1 MASETL
7 IKLAVKLGKQL
18 GANTSKFL
26 GTKSNITFMGS
37 GPKDGMLFQ
46 RSIDPESFA
55 TIGIEKILPDIESS
69 LGYATGGKLND
80 IQMNKLID
88 NLTTMTETLNP
99 TNVSKGNFGIDA
111 LRAKSGMVERQV
123 TDVASSERPI
133 NRSGELTSIA
143 DEPGQ
148 SGMSYAIKN
157 PASIPES
164 VDIQKQL
171 ADRARVKKEAVEK
184 YGIKPERFDEIMD
197 SQFDESPAFA
207 SFNTAENIDTSSPLM
222 SKLENR
228 IGGMRDQTEAATGIM
243 ASVPRGDL
251 PGKTAAAREFL
262 VNTLKVGDDYPTTKL
277 DDIISAEDFKY
288 IMEGGGGAEGDP
300 LVLVQK
306 YFGPRI
312 AEMIPTGGTTEEI
325 AIFTKKILNNVE
337 DAKGLKPNEEGFDN
351 MTAKIVEDFADGGRA
366 GYARGGAAQDM
377 GNAKNQAASANAGG
391 GATGD
396 FSNETQNRNH
406 NIAMGNNNPPS
417 VTSGGGGIT
426 NVVTKNP
433 GFMDWVTSPYKSLQ
447 KYAGVYKDPEEE
459 EAVNSEV
466 KNVAY
471 PTGGSFLDPR
481 LEEKKKADIFK
492 EFADGGIARLGFKF
506 GGSSKFLKKISN
518 KMIKK
523 AADDIFPTDDYKY
536 DAELVVDALV
546 ENNPKIFKNMLA
558 GDLDDA
564 LRSELYGLAVSE
576 TGTRAAMKIRSGRM
590 ERPLFDENG
599 KLNKD
604 AVLAD
609 ASKYSGLDGR
619 KKSIIPDNEYVQVK
633 KDFNQEI
640 LGQAPTPRF
649 QLNVDKAVSELN
661 IPREEAIRIAQLP
674 SDQQK
679 LALQKYM
686 DTDMAQKLELIKYS
700 PKKFDAAKG
709 GRAGYSK
716 GGLAKILEL

>member
-111 LRAKSGMVERQV
+111 LRAKSGMVERQA

-157 PASIPES
+157 PAKIP
-164 VDIQKQL
+164 
-171 ADRARVKKEAVEK
+171 
-184 YGIKPERFDEIMD
+184 G
-197 SQFDESPAFA
+197 DESPAFP

-312 AEMIPTGGTTEEI
+312 AEMVPTGGTTEEI

-337 DAKGLKPNEEGFDN
+337 DAKGLKPNEEGFDT
-351 MTAKIVEDFADGGRA
+351 MTAKIVED
-366 GYARGGAAQDM
+366 
-377 GNAKNQAASANAGG
+377 
-391 GATGD
+391 
-396 FSNETQNRNH
+396 
-406 NIAMGNNNPPS
+406 
-417 VTSGGGGIT
+417 
-426 NVVTKNP
+426 
-433 GFMDWVTSPYKSLQ
+433 
-447 KYAGVYKDPEEE
+447 
-459 EAVNSEV
+459 
-466 KNVAY
+466 
-471 PTGGSFLDPR
+471 
-481 LEEKKKADIFK
+481 
-492 EFADGGIARLGFKF
+492 FADGGIARLGFKF
-506 GGSSKFLKKISN
+506 GGSSKFLKKINS

-576 TGTRAAMKIRSGRM
+576 TGNRAAMKIRSGRM

-609 ASKYSGLDGR
+609 ASKYEGLDGR
-619 KKSIIPDNEYVQVK
+619 KLPTEKEGMKMAKNMSDEEFEVREQFPSMSDDMIKSSLNNKRVR
-633 KDFNQEI
+633 
-640 LGQAPTPRF
+640 PRF

-686 DTDMAQKLELIKYS
+686 DADMAQRAELMNYS
-700 PKKFDAAKG
+700 PKTFDAAKG

>member
-157 PASIPES
+157 PAKIP
-164 VDIQKQL
+164 
-171 ADRARVKKEAVEK
+171 
-184 YGIKPERFDEIMD
+184 G
-197 SQFDESPAFA
+197 DESPAFP

-351 MTAKIVEDFADGGRA
+351 MTAKIVEDFADGG
-366 GYARGGAAQDM
+366 
-377 GNAKNQAASANAGG
+377 
-391 GATGD
+391 
-396 FSNETQNRNH
+396 
-406 NIAMGNNNPPS
+406 
-417 VTSGGGGIT
+417 
-426 NVVTKNP
+426 
-433 GFMDWVTSPYKSLQ
+433 
-447 KYAGVYKDPEEE
+447 
-459 EAVNSEV
+459 
-466 KNVAY
+466 
-471 PTGGSFLDPR
+471 
-481 LEEKKKADIFK
+481 
-492 EFADGGIARLGFKF
+492 IARLGLKF
-506 GGSSKFLKKISN
+506 GGSAKFLKKINS

-619 KKSIIPDNEYVQVK
+619 KDAEKEVSIMRYVPEFKVK
-633 KDFNQEI
+633 RNS
-640 LGQAPTPRF
+640 LRMTH
-649 QLNVDKAVSELN
+649 
-661 IPREEAIRIAQLP
+661 
-674 SDQQK
+674 
-679 LALQKYM
+679 
-686 DTDMAQKLELIKYS
+686 
-700 PKKFDAAKG
+700 
-709 GRAGYSK
+709 
-716 GGLAKILEL
+716 